1 MNMVSVTPQDTMTD
15 RVVVRREGQVVGR
28 GTVTLVNVIGDKR
41 TYRIVNH
48 LTRERIVITT
58 SRDAAI
64 ARMVDTVPLP
74 A

>member
-1 MNMVSVTPQDTMTD
+1 MNMVSVTPQNTITD
-15 RVVVRREGQVVGR
+15 RVVVGREGQVVGR
-28 GTVTLVNVIGDKR
+28 GTVTLVNVIGDEQ

>member
-1 MNMVSVTPQDTMTD
+1 MNRVSVTPQNTMTD

-28 GTVTLVNVIGDKR
+28 GTVTLVKVIGDEQ

-48 LTRERIVITT
+48 RTRRRIFIPT
-58 SRDAAI
+58 SRQAAI
-64 ARMVDTVPLP
+64 ARMVDTVP